1 MGTCVL
7 PSLGLTAGGAE
18 LASFDEV
25 EAVVLLHAIAA
36 TVAVNGIY
44 AEIEVC

>member
-1 MGTCVL
+1 ML
-7 PSLGLTAGGAE
+7 PSLGLNAGRAE
-18 LASFDEV
+18 LANFDEV

-44 AEIEVC
+44 AEIKVC